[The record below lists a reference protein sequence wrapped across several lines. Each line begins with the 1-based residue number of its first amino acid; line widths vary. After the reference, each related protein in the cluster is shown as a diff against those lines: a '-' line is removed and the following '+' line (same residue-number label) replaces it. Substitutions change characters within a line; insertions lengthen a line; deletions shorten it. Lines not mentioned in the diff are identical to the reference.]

1 MRGVD
6 SMSKMTYDSLV
17 SPVHKPLVW
26 LSGEV
31 KTPPFSAEARIQAG
45 YLLRM
50 LQSGANLA
58 LPHSRPMPVVGAR
71 CHELRIQD
79 ENRTWRVM
87 YRVDADAI
95 VIADAFAKTSQT
107 TPATAIKNS
116 QRRLRAYD
124 DAAKE

>member
-1 MRGVD
+1 
-6 SMSKMTYDSLV
+6 MTYTLIV
-17 SPVHKPLVW
+17 SPEHKPLVW

-31 KTPPFSAEARIQAG
+31 KTPPFSANARIQAG

-50 LQSGANLA
+50 LQAGQTLT

-79 ENRTWRVM
+79 ENRTWRIM

-95 VIADAFAKTSQT
+95 VIADVFAKTSQT

-116 QRRLRAYD
+116 QRRLHAYD
-124 DAAKE
+124 AAAKG